1 MTGIKLSEGADA
13 ERAIL
18 SPMTSSRPARDQ
30 SLDSFR
36 GTDVLL
42 MILVNVQGK
51 DDDAFGLLKHAEWN
65 GLTFADLVFPVFLL
79 IVGLSAPLA
88 LDRPGVAISWPAILR
103 RTFLLFMIGV
113 GLSWLIKPTLD
124 PEMIRWTGV
133 LQRIAIVYL
142 VCAIVIV
149 ARRGIGLAAGLAAL
163 LLAFHSYFLL
173 RVGSPA
179 GGGPSMEPGM
189 GISGW
194 LDQNVIPGRVLRKT
208 WEPEGVLS
216 TLPAI
221 ANGLIG
227 VVIMRWMQSKA
238 VSNAK
243 LAMAGGVL
251 LIAGLA
257 LAPMLP
263 INKNLWTASFALVTC
278 GIGALVWAALRMA
291 WRSIGQHV
299 ISRWTV
305 TLGQAA
311 LTLYV
316 VHTLLIA
323 IIVRKLPSGE
333 KIWDVTYQALASTG
347 LHPGIASLLYA
358 CAAAAI
364 SCTILPWLKRRGW
377 ILKV

>member
-1 MTGIKLSEGADA
+1 VKANKIPSTAQNNSPIYMQVAAKL
-13 ERAIL
+13 
-18 SPMTSSRPARDQ
+18 RDQ
-30 SLDSFR
+30 PLDSFR
-36 GTDVLL
+36 GIDVLL
-42 MILVNVQGK
+42 MILVNVQGN
-51 DDDAFGLLKHAEWN
+51 DDAAFAVLKHAEWI
-65 GLTFADLVFPVFLL
+65 GLTFADLVFPIFLL

-88 LDRPGVAISWPAILR
+88 LDRPGMAISWASILR

-124 PEMIRWTGV
+124 PDMIRWTGV

-142 VCAIVIV
+142 VCAIVI
-149 ARRGIGLAAGLAAL
+149 AIRRGAGLAAGLAL
-163 LLAFHSYFLL
+163 LLMALHTWLL
-173 RVGSPA
+173 LKVGSPT

-194 LDQNVIPGRVLRKT
+194 LDQNFIPGRVLRKT

-227 VVIMRWMQSKA
+227 VTIMRWMKSRN
-238 VSNAK
+238 VSD
-243 LAMAGGVL
+243 
-251 LIAGLA
+251 IRLA
-257 LAPMLP
+257 LAGIAMVALGLVLTPMLP
-263 INKNLWTASFALVTC
+263 LNKNLWTASFALVTC
-278 GIGALVWAALRMA
+278 GIGTMFWALLKLLWAN
-291 WRSIGQHV
+291 IGQTLV
-299 ISRWTV
+299 MQWTV
-305 TLGQAA
+305 RLGQAA

-347 LHPGIASLLYA
+347 LSPAVASLLYA
-358 CAAAAI
+358 CIAAAI
-364 SCTILPWLKRRGW
+364 SCAVLPLLRRRGW
-377 ILKV
+377 LLKV

>member
-1 MTGIKLSEGADA
+1 LTQVLAQAK
-13 ERAIL
+13 
-18 SPMTSSRPARDQ
+18 PARDQ

-42 MILVNVQGK
+42 MILVNVQGN
-51 DDDAFGLLKHAEWN
+51 DDAAFSLLKHAEWN

-79 IVGLSAPLA
+79 IVGFSAPLA
-88 LDRPGVAISWPAILR
+88 LDRPGAVMSWPAILR
-103 RTFLLFMIGV
+103 RTALLFLIGV
-113 GLSWLIKPTLD
+113 GLSWLIRPTFD
-124 PEMIRWTGV
+124 PDMIRWTGV

-142 VCAIVIV
+142 VCTVVIV
-149 ARRGIGLAAGLAAL
+149 VRRGASLAAGLAAL
-163 LLAFHSYFLL
+163 LLAFHTWMLL
-173 RVGSPA
+173 HVGSPA

-194 LDQNVIPGRVLRKT
+194 LDQNFIPGRVLRKT

-227 VVIMRWMQSKA
+227 VAIARWIKG
-238 VSNAK
+238 V
-243 LAMAGGVL
+243 AGATRLVVAGAVL
-251 LIAGLA
+251 LVMGLA
-257 LAPMLP
+257 LTAIVPL
-263 INKNLWTASFALVTC
+263 NKNLWTASFTLVTC
-278 GIGALVWAALRMA
+278 GIGTLVWALLKACWSA
-291 WRSIGQHV
+291 IGANV
-299 ISRWTV
+299 IARWTV

-323 IIVRKLPSGE
+323 VIVRKLPSGE
-333 KIWDVTYQALASTG
+333 RIWDATYQALASTG
-347 LHPGIASLLYA
+347 LPPPIASLLYA
-358 CAAAAI
+358 CLAAAI
-364 SCTILPWLKRRGW
+364 SCAILPWLKRRGW